1 MLTTLRSALSVGK
14 KAPQSARLGSHVVD
28 PVDNADATDRV
39 DTRAGTAYDV
49 TCPAREVLELI
60 ASKWTVLVV
69 DALADGPE
77 RYSALRREITGV
89 SQKMLTQT
97 LRELERDGIVIRT
110 VYDTKPPSVEVDERP
125 PTRSLVITTGPSPR
139 MAARRAGGTRGSHR
153 PIREPRRTGR
163 RHAVR

>member
-1 MLTTLRSALSVGK
+1 METKL
-14 KAPQSARLGSHVVD
+14 
-28 PVDNADATDRV
+28 
-39 DTRAGTAYDV
+39 GTAYDV

-69 DALADGPE
+69 DALSEGPK

-110 VYDTKPPSVEVDERP
+110 VYDTKPPSVDYRLSKLGDTLTEP
-125 PTRSLVITTGPSPR
+125 I
-139 MAARRAGGTRGSHR
+139 AAIRRWADTHF
-153 PIREPRRTGR
+153 PQIAVA
-163 RHAVR
+163 RHTNEAS

>member
-1 MLTTLRSALSVGK
+1 
-14 KAPQSARLGSHVVD
+14 VD

-77 RYSALRREITGV
+77 RYSALRRVITGV

-97 LRELERDGIVIRT
+97 LRELERDGIIIRT
-110 VYDTKPPSVEVDERP
+110 VYDTKPPSVDYRLSEMGASLTEPIAAIRRWADTHFPEITQARQANTPESAQLSVRAD
-125 PTRSLVITTGPSPR
+125 RSG
-139 MAARRAGGTRGSHR
+139 RA
-153 PIREPRRTGR
+153 PLE
-163 RHAVR
+163 

>member
-1 MLTTLRSALSVGK
+1 
-14 KAPQSARLGSHVVD
+14 VD
-28 PVDNADATDRV
+28 PADTADAADVVNEV

-69 DALADGPE
+69 DALAEGPK

-97 LRELERDGIVIRT
+97 LRELERDGIIIRT
-110 VYDTKPPSVEVDERP
+110 VYDTKPPSVDYRLSELGASLTEPISAIRRWADTHFLEITQARQSNTP
-125 PTRSLVITTGPSPR
+125 PSL
-139 MAARRAGGTRGSHR
+139 HN
-153 PIREPRRTGR
+153 
-163 RHAVR
+163 